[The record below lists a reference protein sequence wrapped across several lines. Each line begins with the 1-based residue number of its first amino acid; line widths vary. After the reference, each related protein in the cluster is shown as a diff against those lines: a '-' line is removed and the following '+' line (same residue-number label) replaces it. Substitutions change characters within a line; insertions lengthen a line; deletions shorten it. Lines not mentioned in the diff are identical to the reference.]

1 MCEYT
6 SGQVCEASGGLSH
19 SSGDM
24 CETRVAMMRED
35 EETFTNGHGE
45 AEQVSFV
52 KPSTPERVSRCGSCR
67 LSPGSCLL

>member
-45 AEQVSFV
+45 AEQVSIV
-52 KPSTPERVSRCGSCR
+52 KPSTP
-67 LSPGSCLL
+67 